1 MFNTKDIPDPMSG
14 YKLTIN
20 GSALNTQNVSDEVKG
35 QGLDQDVG
43 DDQAN
48 KQKDQSSVA
57 AGPKA
62 LVVKTKETGVVIAQ
76 HSPGGI
82 NLGKTKA
89 YQELLRKGGETPEE
103 Y

>member
-14 YKLTIN
+14 YKF
-20 GSALNTQNVSDEVKG
+20 ALNTQNVSDEVKG

-62 LVVKTKETGVVIAQ
+62 LVVKTKETGVVI
-76 HSPGGI
+76 PGGI